1 MRITSHKPAIGVVL
15 DPTVKRALEC
25 AARGD
30 GRSVS
35 SLAAK
40 IITDWLRREGFQMV
54 IAIDDMKDVEA

>member
-1 MRITSHKPAIGVVL
+1 M